1 MKRRIEYSDELPRR
15 LYAFFVSYG
24 DGDGVPSF
32 TKFARSVGA
41 VTEDLE
47 SFRCH
52 AEFERAYRECNEIRR
67 DYLTD
72 AALNKRYDPSFVKFL
87 LSAEYGVGE
96 RKETADTELKV
107 SIEVLADRE
116 KNEA

>member
-1 MKRRIEYSDELPRR
+1 MKRHTEYSDELPNR
-15 LYAFFVSYG
+15 LYVFFVSYG

-32 TKFARSVGA
+32 TKFARSIGA
-41 VTEDLE
+41 TTEE
-47 SFRCH
+47 VEKFRSH
-52 AEFERAYRECNEIRR
+52 TEFERAYRECNEIRR

-87 LSAEYGVGE
+87 LSAEYGVGDK
-96 RKETADTELKV
+96 KEASDNELKV